1 MNALIKAVA
10 VMFASRSGK
19 TYVNRIGSTSSLN
32 VLVCST
38 AYNYNA
44 CIYAY
49 MYHVYLMSQG

>member
-1 MNALIKAVA
+1 MNAPIKTVA

-19 TYVNRIGSTSSLN
+19 TYVNRMGSTSSLN

-44 CIYAY
+44 TYMHTCI
-49 MYHVYLMSQG
+49 MYTL